1 MQEGSSPLIANWMPS
16 TSMVVYTTRLP
27 DSSVQLSCSIS
38 STFCAELLATW
49 NSESNFKD
57 VNEVFTLAGYGNLIN
72 KLVKGNF
79 KGNAYVY
86 AKKRNAIARMRA
98 IGNVSHFVQGIPIGK
113 NIKLLNLHTFTISC
127 YHIIICAFIYPNIPV
142 TCFIA

>member
-1 MQEGSSPLIANWMPS
+1 MGVGPVDSIGCSGTMTKPRGRRGMQEGSSPLIANWMPS

-57 VNEVFTLAGYGNLIN
+57 VNEV
-72 KLVKGNF
+72 
-79 KGNAYVY
+79 
-86 AKKRNAIARMRA
+86 
-98 IGNVSHFVQGIPIGK
+98 
-113 NIKLLNLHTFTISC
+113 LLWQDMEI
-127 YHIIICAFIYPNIPV
+127 
-142 TCFIA
+142 